1 MITELSRVI
10 DSVVKDKGVD
20 KDEIIKAVEDS
31 VLSAAE
37 KLFRMNNKYN
47 ELEVHYNEEEGEVEL
62 FEFKEVVNDLVDPDI
77 EIILDEA
84 NNLDPDAEIGDLIDR
99 KSVV

>member
-1 MITELSRVI
+1 MLTELSRVI

-37 KLFRMNNKYN
+37 KLFRMDDKYN
-47 ELEVHYNEEEGEVEL
+47 ELEVHYNEDEGEVEL
-62 FEFKEVVNDLVDPDI
+62 FEFKEVVEDGVNGYLVAPGDPGPFASA
-77 EIILDEA
+77 LA
-84 NNLDPDAEIGDLIDR
+84 RRRTG
-99 KSVV
+99 

>member
-1 MITELSRVI
+1 MLTELSRVI

-37 KLFRMNNKYN
+37 KLFRMDDKYN

-62 FEFKEVVNDLVDPDI
+62 F
-77 EIILDEA
+77 
-84 NNLDPDAEIGDLIDR
+84 
-99 KSVV
+99 